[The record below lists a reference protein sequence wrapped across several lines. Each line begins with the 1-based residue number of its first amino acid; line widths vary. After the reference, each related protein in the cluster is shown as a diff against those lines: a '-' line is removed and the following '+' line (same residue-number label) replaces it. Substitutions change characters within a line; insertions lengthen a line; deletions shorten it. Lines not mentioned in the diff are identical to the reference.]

1 MTSARG
7 VVPGLRSPGTLPPL
21 EVWAGVECT
30 INRVGDTWRDQ
41 LELTGHYERPGDV
54 ARTASLGVRA
64 VRWPVLWERHHESP
78 AAWDHTDRVLSEFR
92 IRGIRVIAGLVHH
105 GSGPRGTHLLHDG
118 FAGGLA
124 AFAREVAERYPW
136 LDAYTPVN
144 EPLTTARFSTLYG
157 VWYPHAR
164 NDRAFVQAMLTQVQ
178 ATQAAMAA
186 IHTVNPRAELI
197 ATEDLGFTHVNSAL
211 RYQAAFENERR
222 WLTWDLLQGKVR
234 RDHPLWN
241 WLTRNAPATRAL
253 DGIAA
258 AAANPA
264 ARVGVIGVNYYV
276 TSERFLDEALQFYPA
291 RTHGGNRWHRYAD
304 VEAVRVLRDGPLGV
318 APLLLQAWRRYGV
331 PLAITEA
338 HIGCTREQQLRWLAD
353 IWNAALEARAASAD
367 VRAVTPWALFGS
379 YDWNSLLTK
388 DAGHYESGAWD
399 VRAPL
404 PRPTALVPMIR
415 SLATTGSYA
424 HPALEAEGWWSH
436 PRRLEYPPRRGVLAR
451 HRDDT
456 PARVAAGDRHP
467 LLVVGAHGTLGSAFR
482 RLACERG
489 WLVVALSRA
498 DLDVTDAGAVEQ
510 ALAMHRP
517 WAVVNA
523 AGWVRVDDAEH
534 EREACLR
541 ANVHAAELLAKAT
554 AAHDVRF
561 CTFSSDL
568 VFGDDP
574 PRAQRSGSARPFVE
588 SDRPDPRN
596 WYGHSKAT
604 AEQRVQEAHGN
615 ALIVRTSAFFGD
627 WDDWNFVSRTL
638 ASLHRG
644 DDVLAPDDAVVSPTY
659 VTDLVH
665 ASLDLLVDDACG
677 VWHLANVGA
686 CSWYE
691 LACEAAEQ
699 AGFDRSVRTRIA
711 ACGARDIGW
720 TAPRPSYSALASERA
735 TLLPSLDDALQRH
748 LRARAWERVARHPSL
763 RQAPARARSLT

>member
-1 MTSARG
+1 VTSTRG
-7 VVPGLRSPGTLPPL
+7 AVPGDASPGTLPPL

-30 INRVGDTWRDQ
+30 INRVGDRWRDQ
-41 LELTGHYERPGDV
+41 LEAAGHYERPGDV
-54 ARTASLGVRA
+54 ARIASLGVRT
-64 VRWPVLWERHHESP
+64 VRWPVLWERHHDNPE
-78 AAWDHTDRVLSEFR
+78 AWAHTDRVLSEFR
-92 IRGIRVIAGLVHH
+92 THGIRVIAGLVHH
-105 GSGPRGTHLLHDG
+105 GSGPRGTHLLHEG

-124 AFAREVAERYPW
+124 AFARTVAERYPW

-144 EPLTTARFSTLYG
+144 EPLTTARFSALYG

-164 NDRAFVQAMLTQVQ
+164 HDRAFVQAMLTQIR

-186 IHTVNPRAELI
+186 VQSVNPRAELV
-197 ATEDLGFTHVNSAL
+197 ATEDLGYTHVNPAL

-222 WLTWDLLQGKVR
+222 WLTWDLLQGMVR
-234 RDHPLWN
+234 RDHPMWK
-241 WLTRNAPATRAL
+241 WLTRSAPVTRAL
-253 DGIAA
+253 DTIAA
-258 AAANPA
+258 HAANPA
-264 ARVGVIGVNYYV
+264 LTVGVIGVNHYV
-276 TSERFLDEALQFYPA
+276 TSERFLDEALQFYPP

-304 VEAVRVLRDGPLGV
+304 VEAVRVLRDGPLGP
-318 APLLLQAWRRYGV
+318 AQLLLQAWRRYGV

-338 HIGCTREQQLRWLAD
+338 HLGCTREQQMRWLAEL
-353 IWNAALEARAASAD
+353 WNAARDARAAGAA

-379 YDWNSLLTK
+379 FDWNSLL
-388 DAGHYESGAWD
+388 AQENGQYESGAWD

-404 PRPTALVPMIR
+404 PHPTGLVPMIR
-415 SLATTGSYA
+415 SLATTGRYS
-424 HPALEAEGWWSH
+424 HPALQTEGWWAH

-451 HRDDT
+451 TRRASMQ
-456 PARVAAGDRHP
+456 PAPLERRP

-482 RLACERG
+482 RLAGERG
-489 WLVVALSRA
+489 WSVVALSRA
-498 DLDVTDAGAVEQ
+498 ELDVTDGDAVQ
-510 ALAMHRP
+510 AALAQHRP
-517 WAVVNA
+517 WALVNA

-541 ANVHAAELLAKAT
+541 TNVHAAELLATAA

-568 VFGDDP
+568 VFGDEA
-574 PRAQRSGSARPFVE
+574 PRVQRSGAARPFVE
-588 SDRPDPRN
+588 SDVPAPQN

-604 AEQRVQEAHGN
+604 AEGLVQEAHGN

-627 WDDWNFVSRTL
+627 WDDWNFVSRAL
-638 ASLHRG
+638 AALHRG
-644 DDVLAPDDAVVSPTY
+644 DDVMAPHDAIVSPTY
-659 VTDLVH
+659 VRDLVH
-665 ASLDLLVDDACG
+665 ASLDLLVDEASG

-699 AGFDRSVRTRIA
+699 AGFDRASRARITP
-711 ACGARDIGW
+711 CGARDIGW

-748 LRARAWERVARHPSL
+748 LRARAWERVARHPSF
-763 RQAPARARSLT
+763 RNAPMRARSHT